1 MKFGLISLGGTS
13 SNRILDAAREY
24 FDTCIP
30 LDIRKIEIKTSSKEC
45 NVYYDGKVLKNF
57 DCIYIRGSFR
67 YVLLKKAIAELLKEQ
82 CYIPMKPESFTIC
95 NNKFNTLIA
104 LQKQKLP
111 VPTTYYAPNV
121 ETAKKILNLV
131 NYPIIIK
138 IPEGTQGKG
147 VMFADSLPSAKSVLD
162 AMGAFKQPFLIQ
174 EYIETGATDLRA
186 LVVGNK
192 VVACMRRKASSN
204 DLRANIHRG
213 GDGETYILPPEIED
227 IAVKSAKAAGIDIC
241 GVDILEGNKIAVIEI
256 NTSPGLKGIM
266 KYTGVKVDKMIA
278 KYLYQQTK
286 KFVKNKKNDD
296 YQSILSSL
304 EVVTPETN
312 EIISNLNQ
320 VGNIVKMPS
329 LITKMAGFLNEQ
341 EILYRVKKG
350 KIEILPTHKEK
361 NKEE

>member
-13 SNRILDAAREY
+13 SNRILEAAREH
-24 FDTCIP
+24 FDACIP
-30 LDIRKIEIKTSSKEC
+30 LDIRKIEIKTTSKES
-45 NVYYDGKVLKNF
+45 NVYYDGKPLKDF
-57 DCIYIRGSFR
+57 DCIYIRGSYR
-67 YVLLKKAIAELLKEQ
+67 YVLLKKAIAELLKHK
-82 CYIPMKPESFTIC
+82 CYLPMQPDSFSIC

-104 LQKQKLP
+104 LQKQNLP
-111 VPTTYYAPNV
+111 IPTTYYAPNV
-121 ETAKKILNLV
+121 NTAKKILNLV
-131 NYPIIIK
+131 HYPIIIK

-162 AMGAFKQPFLIQ
+162 AMEAFRQPFLIQ
-174 EYIETGATDLRA
+174 EYIETGATDIRA

-192 VVACMRRKASSN
+192 VIASMRRKASSN

-213 GDGETYILPPEIED
+213 GEGENYILSPQLEE

-266 KYTGVKVDKMIA
+266 KYTNVEVDKIIA
-278 KYLYQQTK
+278 KYLYIKTK
-286 KFVKNKKNDD
+286 EFIKYKKDDD
-296 YQSILSSL
+296 YQGILNSL
-304 EVVTPETN
+304 DVSTPESN

-329 LITKMAGFLNEQ
+329 IITKMAGFNNEQ
-341 EILYRVKKG
+341 EILYKVKKG
-350 KIEILPTHKEK
+350 KIEITPSYKEK
-361 NKEE
+361 